1 MALLGALAT
10 SGCGRMDGTEI
21 ASEESPAARLGSY
34 RRGMGLRATFDSL
47 SRGPAHRVR
56 VELLDDN
63 ARAWLARWQLV
74 AGARETI
81 DVDYFIFSQDAFG
94 TALLGHLVAK
104 ARQGVRV
111 RVLLDA
117 QGLRMSQQP
126 DQQDCLGLLAAT
138 PNVSVRIHRAMDRRL
153 MEAVA
158 RLDPIVAAAS
168 DHDKIVVVDRRAS
181 IVGGR
186 NIETKYF
193 AHPDD
198 LPDAFHDVDVAI
210 ESREVAR
217 TLTTVFETTWDSER
231 VAPIAR
237 QVEDAERCD
246 AGARLAYAAM
256 DAWLHDRPLAS
267 DTHAQIEER
276 GFAWWDELRRLPRLS
291 AATRGRSVGA
301 EARVIDSLPRAGS
314 AADAV
319 SRGLA
324 RLFNAAS
331 QSVLMESPYLVLT
344 EEAAATLAATGRRGV
359 AMTVLTNSPVS
370 TDNVLSQ
377 MYFQEQWPRLLA
389 EVPRLR
395 LFADGTTHN
404 VHGKVAVFDEQVVL
418 LGSYNLD
425 PFSMLIS
432 GEVML
437 AVRSRPFA
445 RLVAAKPRA
454 MIARGA
460 PQVYEYR
467 IARDEHGEPVRTPT
481 GEVVIAFGPNDHA
494 GAIAWPRRGVRWGLV
509 RAVPWLTWLTPLF

>member
-1 MALLGALAT
+1 
-10 SGCGRMDGTEI
+10 MD
-21 ASEESPAARLGSY
+21 
-34 RRGMGLRATFDSL
+34 LRATFDSL
-47 SRGPAHRVR
+47 SPGPAHRAR

-63 ARAWLARWQLV
+63 RRAWTARWELV

-94 TALLGHLVAK
+94 TALLGHLLAK

-111 RVLLDA
+111 RLLLDA

-126 DQQDCLGLLAAT
+126 DQDCLGLLAAT
-138 PNVSVRIHRAMDRRL
+138 PNVSVRIHRAMERRL

-168 DHDKIVVVDRRAS
+168 DHDKIIVVDRRAS

-186 NIETKYF
+186 NIEARYF

-198 LPDAFHDVDVAI
+198 LPEAFHDVDVAM

-217 TLTTVFETTWDSER
+217 TLAAVFDTTWDSER
-231 VAPIAR
+231 AAPIAR
-237 QVEDAERCD
+237 QVEDGDRCA
-246 AGARLAYAAM
+246 AGLRLAHAAM
-256 DAWLHDRPLAS
+256 DARMRGRPLAP
-267 DTHAQIEER
+267 DTQAEIEEH
-276 GFAWWDELRRLPRLS
+276 GFAWWDELRRYARLS
-291 AATRGRSVGA
+291 AAPPGRSVRA
-301 EARVIDSLPRAGS
+301 EARVVDSLPRAGS

-319 SRGLA
+319 SRSLA
-324 RLFNAAS
+324 RLFHAAS
-331 QSVLMESPYLVLT
+331 ESVLMESPYLVLT
-344 EEAAATLAATGRRGV
+344 EEAATMLETTGRRGV

-370 TDNVLSQ
+370 TDDVLSQ
-377 MYFQEQWPRLLA
+377 MYFQEQWPRLLV

-404 VHGKVAVFDEQVVL
+404 VHGKMAVFDEQVVL

-445 RLVAAKPRA
+445 RQAAAKTRA
-454 MIARGA
+454 LIARGA
-460 PQVYEYR
+460 PRVYEYR
-467 IARDEHGEPVRTPT
+467 IARDEHGAPVRTPT

-494 GAIAWPRRGVRWGLV
+494 GAIPWPRRGVRWGLV
-509 RAVPWLTWLTPLF
+509 RAVPWLSGLPPLF

>member
-1 MALLGALAT
+1 VLLGALAT
-10 SGCGRMDGTEI
+10 SGCGRMDGTEL
-21 ASEESPAARLGSY
+21 AREESPAARLGSY
-34 RRGMGLRATFDSL
+34 RRGMDLRATFDSL
-47 SRGPAHRVR
+47 SGGPASHAR

-63 ARAWLARWQLV
+63 GRAWTARWQLV

-94 TALLGHLVAK
+94 TALLGHLIAK

-126 DQQDCLGLLAAT
+126 DQDCLGLLAAT
-138 PNVSVRIHRAMDRRL
+138 PNVSVRIHRAMERRL
-153 MEAVA
+153 VEAVA

-186 NIETKYF
+186 NIEAKYF
-193 AHPDD
+193 AQPEE
-198 LPDAFHDVDVAI
+198 LPEAFHDVDVAI

-217 TLTTVFETTWDSER
+217 TLTAVFETTWDSER
-231 VAPIAR
+231 AAPIAR
-237 QVEDAERCD
+237 QVEDGERCAD
-246 AGARLAYAAM
+246 GARLAYAAM
-256 DAWLHDRPLAS
+256 DAWLDDRPLAAGTS
-267 DTHAQIEER
+267 AEIEER

-291 AATRGRSVGA
+291 AVVRGRSVGA

-324 RLFNAAS
+324 RLFHAAS
-331 QSVLMESPYLVLT
+331 RSVLMESPYLVLT
-344 EEAAATLAATGRRGV
+344 EEAAAVLEATGRRGV

-370 TDNVLSQ
+370 TDDVLSQ

-404 VHGKVAVFDEQVVL
+404 VHGKVAVFDEEVVL

-445 RLVAAKPRA
+445 RRVAAKPRA

-460 PQVYEYR
+460 PEVYEYR
-467 IARDEHGEPVRTPT
+467 IARDERGEPVRTPT

-494 GAIAWPRRGVRWGLV
+494 DAMAWPRRGVRWGLV
-509 RAVPWLTWLTPLF
+509 RAVPWLTGLPPLF